1 MSEQRSTRPHLS
13 RRTLLEAAGGAA
25 AAGAVGGAYLLG
37 GREPEED
44 GWEDLG
50 GDAIQM
56 YAARDATANGQRRLL
71 VDQWNLRHGDHRV
84 EMVELSPIA
93 DLQYSAIHAALQA
106 ENPDVDVV
114 DLDVPWVAEFAAAG
128 RLEPLD
134 GVDTEGFL
142 ERPLETGRF
151 EGGLYALPFN
161 TNVGMLY
168 YRKRTDSGSDSDYA
182 SGVLTQLEAESI
194 GTWGDLRQTIGL
206 ILQEDNGFTG
216 GIAMQLASYEGFTV
230 NVWEYL
236 LASGAEVGADGR
248 IDFGPRSRALGML
261 EELWGDLWEPVAEG
275 KWTVLPAAVQHNEDE
290 SLAAFQ
296 AGLTPFL
303 RHWPQAIRTL
313 ESCEA
318 FSAAAADVPFEVGV
332 MPMPGG
338 VLGGGS
344 LAVSAY
350 SRRKNVSRA
359 LIEFLTGPV
368 SQQLLFERGGFAATR
383 PEPYFDA
390 RALIASGVADGGCES
405 VGGPRPEAEAMYE
418 ALTDDPGQRP
428 EIDRYT
434 QFSYAFRDEL
444 HDKLANGDAPDFSDL
459 AGRLDRAVEGK

>member
-1 MSEQRSTRPHLS
+1 MS
-13 RRTLLEAAGGAA
+13 RRTVFELAGAA
-25 AAGAVGGAYLLG
+25 VAAGAIGGAYWLG
-37 GREPEED
+37 NRETERE
-44 GWEDLG
+44 WEDLDG
-50 GDAIQM
+50 KPLQLL
-56 YAARDATANGQRRLL
+56 AARDDTANGQRRLL
-71 VDQWNLRHGDHRV
+71 VDQWNAWHGDHPV

-93 DLQYSAIHAALQA
+93 DLQYSAIHAALQS
-106 ENPDVDVV
+106 EDPDVDVV
-114 DLDVPWVAEFAAAG
+114 DLDIPWVAEFASAG

-134 GVDTEGFL
+134 GIDTGGFL
-142 ERPLETGRF
+142 ERPLEAGRF
-151 EGGLYALPFN
+151 EGELYALPFN

-168 YRKRTDSGSDSDYA
+168 YRKHIDPESDPDYRN
-182 SGVLTQLEAESI
+182 GVLTELEASSI
-194 GTWGDLRQTIGL
+194 RTWDDLRRTIGW
-206 ILQEDNGFTG
+206 ILREDNGFTG

-236 LASGAEVGADGR
+236 LANGIDVADDTGM
-248 IDFGPRSRALGML
+248 IGFGPRSDAVGLL
-261 EELWGDLWEPVAEG
+261 EDLWSDLWEPVRQN

-318 FSAAAADVPFEVGV
+318 FAAAGSDVPFEVGV
-332 MPMPGG
+332 VPMPGG

-350 SRRKNVSRA
+350 SKRKNVSRA
-359 LIEFLTGPV
+359 LIEFLTGPT
-368 SQQLLFERGGFAATR
+368 SQQLLFDRGGFAATR

-390 RALIASGVADGGCES
+390 MAQVASGVADGDCES
-405 VGGPRPEAEAMYE
+405 IGGPRREAGAMYE
-418 ALTDDPGQRP
+418 ALTGEGPGQRP
-428 EIDRYT
+428 EVDRYA

-444 HDKLANGDAPDFSDL
+444 YGRLANDDAPDFSGL
-459 AGRLDRAVEGK
+459 ERRLERAVEGK